1 MKILGKG
8 MHIETTGTQIDLVCG
23 MELSKAT
30 KYKFLY
36 LKRIYYFC
44 SKNCKKHFQNDPEKY
59 IG

>member
-1 MKILGKG
+1 